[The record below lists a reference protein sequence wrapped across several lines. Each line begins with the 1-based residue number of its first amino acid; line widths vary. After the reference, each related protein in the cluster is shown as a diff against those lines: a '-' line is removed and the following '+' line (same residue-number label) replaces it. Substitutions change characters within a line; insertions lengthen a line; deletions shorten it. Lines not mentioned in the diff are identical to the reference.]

1 MCLRKYTLKKE
12 KAFLAYRQHVCMCV
26 LSHSVLSDSF
36 SPMNCRPLGSS
47 VHGILQASILE
58 WVVIFF
64 SRASSWPRGWTCI
77 FCTADRLFT
86 TAPLGKHR
94 WHGESEWMMVF
105 PGPIGVSESGR
116 WSVQCRHFL
125 SLRRDP
131 SSLAFQPL
139 CWVLKN
145 WPLLIV
151 RGYGFPPLP
160 PSGRQ
165 EPLPSL
171 HSNSCQKER
180 QLSPRMRTLP
190 LRPQMQWG
198 LGEKG
203 GEGCCV
209 PNFIQGYPSQS
220 PQKLPQGSFQFPAY
234 LPLASAFGGT
244 LSVCIML
251 SVISSSITFTL

>member
-12 KAFLAYRQHVCMCV
+12 KDFLAYRQHVCMFV

-47 VHGILQASILE
+47 VHGILQASALE

-64 SRASSWPRGWTCI
+64 SRGSSWPRGVEPASSALQT
-77 FCTADRLFT
+77 DSLPLHRLGSIDGTGRVNEWWPFLVPP
-86 TAPLGKHR
+86 ACLNLGQ
-94 WHGESEWMMVF
+94 
-105 PGPIGVSESGR
+105 
-116 WSVQCRHFL
+116 WSVQCHHLL

-151 RGYGFPPLP
+151 RGYGFSPLP
-160 PSGRQ
+160 PSRRQ

-190 LRPQMQWG
+190 LRPQSFPSTGTTQSHLTVEC
-198 LGEKG
+198 LGSQRENLL
-203 GEGCCV
+203 EICRMARNLSFWQEPDYVNQEVLC
-209 PNFIQGYPSQS
+209 PN
-220 PQKLPQGSFQFPAY
+220 
-234 LPLASAFGGT
+234 PLLLFSH
-244 LSVCIML
+244 
-251 SVISSSITFTL
+251 

>member
-105 PGPIGVSESGR
+105 PGPISVSESGR

-190 LRPQMQWG
+190 LRPQNFPSTETTQSHLTVEC
-198 LGEKG
+198 LG
-203 GEGCCV
+203 
-209 PNFIQGYPSQS
+209 SQREN
-220 PQKLPQGSFQFPAY
+220 LLEICRMARHLSFWQEPDY
-234 LPLASAFGGT
+234 VNQEVLCPDPLLLFRH
-244 LSVCIML
+244 
-251 SVISSSITFTL
+251 

>member
-190 LRPQMQWG
+190 LRPQSFPSTETTQSHLTVEC
-198 LGEKG
+198 LG
-203 GEGCCV
+203 
-209 PNFIQGYPSQS
+209 SQREN
-220 PQKLPQGSFQFPAY
+220 LLEICRMVRHLSFWQEPDY
-234 LPLASAFGGT
+234 VNQEVLCPDPLLLFSH
-244 LSVCIML
+244 
-251 SVISSSITFTL
+251 